1 MDRSN
6 KILFL
11 IAGVLLVSGGLA
23 VFFFSQGSIIGE
35 PGSSEPC
42 EFTVTQTDD
51 GETFTDFEVL
61 NQTLQDELGDNWE
74 RFYDGTEVRKNP
86 DTGVIEDK
94 REGEC
99 NFSGVAS

>member
-1 MDRSN
+1 MDRGS
-6 KILFL
+6 KILIGVFLVL
-11 IAGVLLVSGGLA
+11 IASGSLA
-23 VFFFSQGSIIGE
+23 VYFFTQGSIIGE

-42 EFTVTQTDD
+42 EFTVTQTED
-51 GETFTDFEVL
+51 GETFSDFEVL

-94 REGEC
+94 REEEC